1 MPFTRTNSRRRDPQR
16 PTLWQRIRA
25 WLRNLFR

>member
-1 MPFTRTNSRRRDPQR
+1 MPFTRTNGRRRDPQR